1 MEGSTKTKVQYIA
14 QKIKAK
20 KWIAF
25 AVVASLVVV
34 GGYAAWKHQKSNTQT
49 EVQYDQAKVK
59 RGDIVVGLQSDGTIK
74 FSEVTLQ
81 FNVKGRVNSVLV
93 NEGDMVEAGA
103 VIARLDDK
111 DYRDQ
116 YDLAVAKLNDTQEQ
130 SRTSKNSQYTSLMDS
145 ELKLKQMETNLQKL
159 RDDYAMMQQL
169 PDAYSANDIKSKKAD
184 LESSEIEYR
193 NQQKKYELAKSEY
206 ERSDS
211 FAQSEMSVKMAKEN
225 LENTVLYA
233 PVSGKVLKLVKKAG
247 ENVAE
252 DQDFAVLHENNE
264 IDATTKVIE
273 YDIGKVKIGQ
283 KVNIAVDAVP
293 DKKYVGEVTK
303 IDHLPATDSSGLVS
317 YPVTVRITNA
327 DDDLRDGM
335 TASFTFVIK
344 EVDQCLNI
352 PYSAVKIVD
361 GKQAVTVLND
371 QGVMVERPIKTG
383 FSDGTTVEVL
393 EGLNGN
399 ETVVIPK
406 RQKAAATD
414 AKNSNQSTTK
424 NTTQGNNRSGAGN
437 NAGNNAGGFR

>member
-1 MEGSTKTKVQYIA
+1 MKTKLQHIA
-14 QKIKAK
+14 QAIKAK
-20 KWIAF
+20 KWVAF
-25 AVVASLVVV
+25 AVVASLVVA
-34 GGYAAWKHQKSNTQT
+34 GSYAAWNYQKSGPKT
-49 EVQYDQAKVK
+49 EIQYEQAKVK

-111 DYRDQ
+111 DYQDQ
-116 YDLAVAKLNDTQEQ
+116 YDLAIAKLNDTQEQ
-130 SRTSKNSQYTSLMDS
+130 SRTSKNSQYTSLMDA
-145 ELKLKQMETNLQKL
+145 ELKLKQMATNLQKL

-184 LESSEIEYR
+184 LESSEIEYK
-193 NQQKKYELAKSEY
+193 NQQKKYELSKAEY

-225 LENTVLYA
+225 LEDTVLYA

-252 DQDFAVLHENNE
+252 DQDFAVIHENNE
-264 IDATTKVIE
+264 IDGTTKVIE

-283 KVNIAVDAVP
+283 KVNVAVDAVP

-303 IDHLPATDSSGLVS
+303 IDHLPSTDSSGLVS

-352 PYSAVKIVD
+352 PSSAVKMVD
-361 GKQAVTVLND
+361 GKQVVTVLND
-371 QGVMVERPIKTG
+371 QGGMVEIPIKTG

-393 EGLNGN
+393 EGLKGN

-406 RQKAAATD
+406 KQKAAVTD
-414 AKNSNQSTTK
+414 AKNSTQSTTK

-437 NAGNNAGGFR
+437 SAGNSAGGFR